1 MDTVTE
7 TSNDQMV
14 VTPETKPMTAW
25 EKADFALQSGVNRV
39 LLHGLP
45 GTGKTFYA
53 MNYHTNDKPTYRL
66 VCTQEMTDADLIGVY
81 KPTAIDGHMALKF
94 HEGVAIQ
101 AWRTGGRL
109 VVDEIDRVNGDIESR
124 LMALIDTDSSS
135 SWQHPETGEVIKPAN
150 GFSVVATM
158 NGEPED
164 LARAIQDRLIV
175 QVQINE
181 PHPEAVGS
189 LPEYIRDLALSMCS
203 RTDKDRYSLRNFVEF
218 VRAVANTGNIQ
229 RSAEICLP
237 RIAEQ
242 VVDAMAL
249 AQMESL

>member
-1 MDTVTE
+1 M
-7 TSNDQMV
+7 SNITDSV
-14 VTPETKPMTAW
+14 NAPIGIDIKPMTAW
-25 EKADFALQSGVNRV
+25 DKANFALESGVNRV
-39 LLHGLP
+39 LLHGMP
-45 GTGKTFYA
+45 GTGKTYYA
-53 MNYHTNDKPTYRL
+53 MNYVTKNKPTYRL

-81 KPTAIDGHMALKF
+81 KPTSVDGQMALVF

-135 SWQHPETGEVIKPAN
+135 SWQHPETGEIIKPAE

-158 NGEPED
+158 NGEPDD

-175 QVQINE
+175 QVEINE
-181 PHPEAVGS
+181 PHPDAIQS
-189 LPEYIRDLALSMCS
+189 LPDYIRDLAYSMCS
-203 RTDKDRYSLRNFVEF
+203 RTDNDRYSLRNFVEF
-218 VRAVANTGNIQ
+218 VRAYNNTNDLA

-249 AQMESL
+249 ASHEQAHV